1 MSAFTL
7 VKVPEVTKMDVP
19 RESFFGD
26 LGNEDK
32 NSFSSPIEADK
43 LSRFWMVRVLMP
55 MNWF

>member
-1 MSAFTL
+1 M
-7 VKVPEVTKMDVP
+7 KVPEVTKMDVP